1 MPKLALP
8 EFLDALTISGAT
20 ENTFRVIVNAGFDT
34 LDKIRNMKT
43 TDLANLT
50 RDSGVQIGQ
59 VRAAQIYEGLRSPR
73 IAELLDQADAW
84 LDTSP
89 AVTAPD
95 FVKASLLIDVAGLNV
110 VMTGAGPA
118 PRNELEAQARAAGAI
133 IQGSVS
139 KTTHLLICESA
150 NSTSSKAEKAR
161 KLGTRVIGY
170 AEVFPGGS
178 SS

>member
-73 IAELLDQADAW
+73 IAELLDAADAW
-84 LDTSP
+84 LDTTP
-89 AVTAPD
+89 AAAVEVTP
-95 FVKASLLIDVAGLNV
+95 VNLLIDLKGVTV

-118 PRNELEAQARAAGAI
+118 PRGELEAQARAAGAI
-133 IQGSVS
+133 VQGSVS
-139 KTTHLLICESA
+139 KTTQLLICESA

-178 SS
+178 TS